1 MFRGLCSGITFLL
14 VASFSLPVIAN
25 SECDSNDNLT
35 IVSATDDGLY
45 EETHGPENTIDGD
58 LQAESRWS
66 SQSQGTPKS
75 LLINLGA
82 VQNAKSIN
90 IAWHKGDTRKS
101 EFSVEGSVDNEI
113 FKTVIPTQQSSGTT
127 KALENYAFESV
138 KAQYL
143 RINANGNE
151 SNDWNSILE
160 VSVTGCGTPVEKPSS
175 PILTERQGQGVF
187 NLRKDQPPGKNFD
200 LKGWYMTTPA
210 DDNGDGKSDS
220 VYETELAA
228 GWEDPRYFYTDPAT
242 GGMVF
247 RSTPAG
253 AKTSKNTKYTRSELR
268 GMLRRGDETIETR
281 VEGGY
286 PNKNNW
292 VFSSAP
298 LSAQAKAGGVD
309 GVLKATLAVNQVTR
323 LGKAYQVG
331 RVIIGQI
338 HAKDDEPIRLYYRK
352 LPQNKYG
359 SIFYAHEPAT
369 GKEQWIEVIG
379 SRSDRAK
386 NPDDGIALDERFS
399 YEIEVKGKQ
408 EGSLTIP
415 MLYVKIIRDDGSV
428 VETAPLDMR
437 DSGFSVEDDFMFF
450 KAGAYSQNNSSPIP
464 EQDFDRVIFYELEYS
479 HSAPPKASD
488 VIAALPDAATTT
500 AEPTARPDVQPAKPG
515 VVFDDNFA
523 DGGRDNGVDPQDA
536 NWWTSSNSSAIE
548 VEQGMLGLVTGGS
561 GRGIRTTFDP
571 QAISEGQ
578 TLKATFSFTTPDTIG
593 TDRDSALRFGFY
605 DKLGR
610 VDLEKDQ
617 SASSKKPNSLF
628 DGLPGYMIDFDINLS
643 NVSESN
649 IDIRKHKNDTQG
661 RLLGTTKGYQRLAG
675 GGSNYQIESNQNYH
689 ATIAVK
695 RVASGI
701 EISGTLSQG
710 DILLTEFSTTDDT
723 DDTDDTDET
732 MNFGML
738 AIHANSKTF
747 GSSKKPNTP
756 DNGIDF
762 TRVKL
767 EVLR

>member
-1 MFRGLCSGITFLL
+1 MFRGLWSGFILLL

-25 SECDSNDNLT
+25 SKCYSNDNLT

-66 SQSQGTPKS
+66 SQSQGSPKS

-399 YEIEVKGKQ
+399 YEIEVKGKP

-428 VETAPLDMR
+428 VEAEPLDMR

-450 KAGAYSQNNSSPIP
+450 KAGAYSQNNSSPLP

-479 HSAPPKASD
+479 HSEPPSD
-488 VIAALPDAATTT
+488 SEVMAALPNASDSTKTPAVKANI
-500 AEPTARPDVQPAKPG
+500 QPAVPG
-515 VVFDDNFA
+515 VIFDDNFA
-523 DGGRDNGVDPQDA
+523 DGGRNNGGDA
-536 NWWTSSNSSAIE
+536 HDTNWWTTTNSSAIE
-548 VEQGMLGLVTGGS
+548 IQPGALGLVSGGS
-561 GRGIRTTFDP
+561 GRGIRTTFEP
-571 QAISEGQ
+571 QSLGVGQ
-578 TLKATFSFTTPDTIG
+578 TLHASLSFTTPATVG
-593 TDRDSALRFGFY
+593 SDRDSAFRLGFY

-610 VDLEKDQ
+610 TDLEKDQ
-617 SASSKKPNSLF
+617 SASSKKPNTLY

-643 NVSESN
+643 SASDSN
-649 IDIRKHKNDTQG
+649 IDIRKHKDDTQG

-675 GGSNYQIESNQNYH
+675 GGSNYQFEPEQKYR
-689 ATIAVK
+689 ATIALK
-695 RVASGI
+695 QLDSGV
-701 EISGTLSQG
+701 EISGSLFQG
-710 DILLTEFSTTDDT
+710 DNLLSEFGTIDDSA
-723 DDTDDTDET
+723 D
-732 MNFGML
+732 NINVGML
-738 AIHANSKTF
+738 AMHVNSKTF
-747 GSSKKPNTP
+747 GSSKKPDTP
-756 DNGIDF
+756 DNGLDF
-762 TRVKL
+762 TQVRV
-767 EVLR
+767 EVLP